1 MFCTFALSSL
11 HAIIY
16 IIKQLSSYEHD
27 IFFQQVTYFIQ
38 MFVPLNT
45 PKVQVPL
52 GVSLLQSLLI
62 IKGSNQ
68 NCIKDIETNYYIY

>member
-1 MFCTFALSSL
+1 MNKKNKRKENTSKL
-11 HAIIY
+11 Y
-16 IIKQLSSYEHD
+16 IFKESKN
-27 IFFQQVTYFIQ
+27 T
-38 MFVPLNT
+38 FVPLNT

-68 NCIKDIETNYYIY
+68 NCIKDVGDVSVTLQNSDIMFI